1 MKVAPDRNS
10 LDPPPIKALRL
21 IHLPVYNRGYQRMV
35 ILHQPDVEESGS
47 CNASMVLG
55 PQGYLFGTLLLRK
68 NFWLMLYT
76 VHYSCLDSCKFM
88 AHKGRL
94 FQFCCQQCSL
104 VSTLA
109 RSVLGVLCPHRG
121 TLVALV
127 SFCLRVD
134 QLVPT
139 PQHGPPHH
147 CCLIAKF
154 HARKCLFISHYT
166 AKDWTIV
173 QTSGEVWYL
182 RRPNCSPILLNAFQV
197 AEILRK
203 TQFPSRD
210 LKSLLAQLI
219 SCG

>member
-1 MKVAPDRNS
+1 MMMILVRPRMKVAPDRNS

-55 PQGYLFGTLLLRK
+55 PQGYLFRTLLLRK

-76 VHYSCLDSCKFM
+76 VHFSCLNSCNFT

-109 RSVLGVLCPHRG
+109 RSVLGVRCPH
-121 TLVALV
+121 
-127 SFCLRVD
+127 
-134 QLVPT
+134 
-139 PQHGPPHH
+139 
-147 CCLIAKF
+147 
-154 HARKCLFISHYT
+154 
-166 AKDWTIV
+166 
-173 QTSGEVWYL
+173 
-182 RRPNCSPILLNAFQV
+182 
-197 AEILRK
+197 
-203 TQFPSRD
+203 
-210 LKSLLAQLI
+210 
-219 SCG
+219 